1 MADEKEFVL
10 TREGKLE
17 LENEL
22 DTLKNITRKEVSEK
36 IKEAR
41 SFGDLS
47 ENAEYDEAKNE
58 QAEVE
63 ARINEIEYML
73 KYARV
78 IDDEEIK
85 SDVVTPGSKVVLAI
99 FGGEEKYTI
108 VGSTEA
114 DPYKNKL
121 SYESP
126 IGAACL
132 NRAAGE
138 TVKANTPG
146 GEIEFKIMGKLIK
159 RSDFFEF
166 SHFKRRLLQA
176 VRNIRQISSLHL
188 IRCIMHTS
196 RTYRY
201 THSTVVMLY
210 IINAS

>member
-22 DTLKNITRKEVSEK
+22 DTLKNVTRKEVSEK

-85 SDVVTPGSKVVLAI
+85 SDVVTPGSKFLQYSVV
-99 FGGEEKYTI
+99 KK
-108 VGSTEA
+108 STQSSVQQRLILTRTSCHTNHLSVRLVLTERQA
-114 DPYKNKL
+114 KL
-121 SYESP
+121 
-126 IGAACL
+126 
-132 NRAAGE
+132 
-138 TVKANTPG
+138 
-146 GEIEFKIMGKLIK
+146 
-159 RSDFFEF
+159 
-166 SHFKRRLLQA
+166 
-176 VRNIRQISSLHL
+176 
-188 IRCIMHTS
+188 
-196 RTYRY
+196 
-201 THSTVVMLY
+201 
-210 IINAS
+210 

>member
-1 MADEKEFVL
+1 MAENKEYVL
-10 TREGKLE
+10 TVDGKADLE
-17 LENEL
+17 AEL
-22 DTLKNITRKEVSEK
+22 DTLKNVTRKEVSEK

-63 ARINEIEYML
+63 ARINEIEHML

-78 IDDEEIK
+78 LDDDEIK
-85 SDVVTPGSKVVLAI
+85 SDVVTPGSKVVLDI
-99 FGGEEKYTI
+99 FGKEQQYII

-132 NRAAGE
+132 NKSAGDI
-138 TVKANTPG
+138 VKAQTPG
-146 GEIEFKIMGKLIK
+146 GEVTFKIVSID
-159 RSDFFEF
+159 R
-166 SHFKRRLLQA
+166 
-176 VRNIRQISSLHL
+176 
-188 IRCIMHTS
+188 
-196 RTYRY
+196 
-201 THSTVVMLY
+201 
-210 IINAS
+210 

>member
-1 MADEKEFVL
+1 MAENKEYVL
-10 TREGKLE
+10 TRDGKAE
-17 LENEL
+17 LEAEL
-22 DTLKNITRKEVSEK
+22 DRLKNVTRKEVSEK

-78 IDDEEIK
+78 IYDEEIK
-85 SDVVTPGSKVVLAI
+85 SDVVTPGSKVVLDI
-99 FGGEEKYTI
+99 FGGEKKYTI

-132 NRAAGE
+132 NRSAGE
-138 TVKANTPG
+138 TVTAQTPG
-146 GEIEFKIMGKLIK
+146 GEVQFKIVSIE
-159 RSDFFEF
+159 R
-166 SHFKRRLLQA
+166 
-176 VRNIRQISSLHL
+176 
-188 IRCIMHTS
+188 
-196 RTYRY
+196 
-201 THSTVVMLY
+201 
-210 IINAS
+210 

>member
-1 MADEKEFVL
+1 MAENREYVL
-10 TREGKLE
+10 TVEGKADLE
-17 LENEL
+17 AEL
-22 DTLKNITRKEVSEK
+22 DTLKNVTRKEVSEK

-85 SDVVTPGSKVVLAI
+85 SVVVTPGAKFVLDI
-99 FGGEEKYTI
+99 FGGEQRYTI

-132 NRAAGE
+132 NKSAGDV
-138 TVKANTPG
+138 VKAQTPG
-146 GEIEFKIMGKLIK
+146 GEVEFKILSIE
-159 RSDFFEF
+159 R
-166 SHFKRRLLQA
+166 
-176 VRNIRQISSLHL
+176 
-188 IRCIMHTS
+188 
-196 RTYRY
+196 
-201 THSTVVMLY
+201 
-210 IINAS
+210 

>member
-17 LENEL
+17 FVNEL
-22 DTLKNITRKEVSEK
+22 DTLKNVTRKEVSEK

-41 SFGDLS
+41 
-47 ENAEYDEAKNE
+47 YDEAKNE

-146 GEIEFKIMGKLIK
+146 GENEFKILSIEK
-159 RSDFFEF
+159 
-166 SHFKRRLLQA
+166 
-176 VRNIRQISSLHL
+176 
-188 IRCIMHTS
+188 
-196 RTYRY
+196 
-201 THSTVVMLY
+201 
-210 IINAS
+210 